1 MKELGIADDAAGKN
15 GSKSNEGDEDGKED
29 GNDE

>member
-1 MKELGIADDAAGKN
+1 MKELGIADDEAGKN